1 MQKSLKNITEKK
13 KLFLTKHRWESIVTS
28 GFYDVY
34 WNL

>member
-13 KLFLTKHRWESIVTS
+13 KLFLTKYRWESIVTS